1 MSGRAYVHPLI
12 LSNGAERSHPAS
24 VSGPWE
30 ISVTPRRVFLSFAST
45 RWCVGHTLTQIIP
58 IRCFSCG
65 KVVGDKWDA
74 YLALLIEGRTEGEAL
89 TELGLQRYCC
99 RRMVLTHVD
108 LIERL
113 LHYNSTS
120 PRALT
125 QSMSASRTRS
135 RRNGCACVRTRP
147 HAPRRAALRGWVVR
161 PAAPRRKCAEGAR
174 GRHPTRPLAP
184 INLLGDVRPYVV

>member
-1 MSGRAYVHPLI
+1 MSPPAWYV
-12 LSNGAERSHPAS
+12 
-24 VSGPWE
+24 
-30 ISVTPRRVFLSFAST
+30 PR
-45 RWCVGHTLTQIIP
+45 LTQIIP
-58 IRCFSCG
+58 VRCFSCG

-120 PRALT
+120 RD
-125 QSMSASRTRS
+125 SHSS
-135 RRNGCACVRTRP
+135 
-147 HAPRRAALRGWVVR
+147 
-161 PAAPRRKCAEGAR
+161 
-174 GRHPTRPLAP
+174 
-184 INLLGDVRPYVV
+184 